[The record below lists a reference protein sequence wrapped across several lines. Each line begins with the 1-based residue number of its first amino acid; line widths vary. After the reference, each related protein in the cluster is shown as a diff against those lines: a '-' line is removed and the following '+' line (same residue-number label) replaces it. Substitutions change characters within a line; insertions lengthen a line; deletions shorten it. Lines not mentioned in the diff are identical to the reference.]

1 MKFTYYIC
9 QQIKGLI
16 NMTNNSFSI
25 RLRDARLM
33 MGLSMD
39 KLAERTNGVITKQ
52 SISRYEKGIMRPKR
66 DALQAI
72 AKALNISEA
81 YFVGT
86 NLKIDVPMLRTT
98 SNGKLS
104 EDELRALEAKLSFWA
119 EQYLAKERMIHCQY
133 SFDKDNS
140 FKNILFKNPVKGT
153 KVSTLEDAIHAADLL
168 RKRWHS
174 GDGPIA
180 SVLRLLER
188 KGIKILSTELPDN
201 VWGLSTWADNCH
213 PLMVLDMRPEKT
225 TIERLRFTAAHELAH
240 LLLTFPVNV
249 DLDVEKRCNKF
260 AGFFLFTKQALIEEM
275 GSEKRDELMLEE
287 MIDLKELYGISIAAQ
302 VHAAWDI
309 RMISREHYDWWF
321 DEKIKKNRLEVGWGE
336 YVFPE
341 TIGRER
347 RMDVRIVNIEKK
359 NLK

>member
-1 MKFTYYIC
+1 
-9 QQIKGLI
+9 
-16 NMTNNSFSI
+16 MTNDSFSI
-25 RLRDARLM
+25 RLREARQM

-39 KLAERTNGVITKQ
+39 KLVERTNGAITKQ
-52 SISRYEKGIMRPKR
+52 SISRYEKGIMRPKC

-72 AKALNISEA
+72 AKALNISEE
-81 YFVGT
+81 YFEGT
-86 NLKIDVPMLRTT
+86 NLKIDMPMLRTT

-104 EDELRALEAKLSFWA
+104 EEELQALEAKLSFWA
-119 EQYLAKERMIHCQY
+119 EQYLTKEKEAG
-133 SFDKDNS
+133 FPTW
-140 FKNILFKNPVKGT
+140 FKNPVKGT

-168 RKRWHS
+168 REKWHC

-180 SVLRLLER
+180 SILRLLER
-188 KGIKILSTELPDN
+188 KGIMILAANLPEY
-201 VWGLSTWADNCH
+201 VFGMSTWADKKH
-213 PLMVLDMRPEKT
+213 PLIVLDMRPEKT

-240 LLLTFPVNV
+240 LLLAFPVNAE
-249 DLDVEKRCNKF
+249 LDVEKRCNKF

-275 GSEKRDELMLEE
+275 GSEKRDVLTLEE
-287 MIDLKELYGISIAAQ
+287 MIDLREVYGISIAAQ

-336 YVFPE
+336 YIFPE

-347 RMDVRIVNIEKK
+347 RMDVRTRKWQK
-359 NLK
+359 

>member
-1 MKFTYYIC
+1 
-9 QQIKGLI
+9 
-16 NMTNNSFSI
+16 MTNNSFSI
-25 RLRDARLM
+25 RLREARQM

-39 KLAERTNGVITKQ
+39 KLVERTNGAITKQ

-81 YFVGT
+81 YFNGT

-104 EDELRALEAKLSFWA
+104 EDELQALEAKLSFWA
-119 EQYLAKERMIHCQY
+119 EQYLAKEKEAGFPTR
-133 SFDKDNS
+133 
-140 FKNILFKNPVKGT
+140 FKNPIKGT

-168 RKRWHS
+168 REKWHC

-180 SVLRLLER
+180 SILRLLER
-188 KGIKILSTELPDN
+188 KGIMILAANLPEY
-201 VWGLSTWADNCH
+201 VFGMSTWADKKH
-213 PLMVLDMRPEKT
+213 PLIVLDMRPEKT

-240 LLLTFPVNV
+240 LLLAFPVNAE
-249 DLDVEKRCNKF
+249 LDIEKRCNKF
-260 AGFFLFTKQALIEEM
+260 AGFFLFTRQALIEEM
-275 GSEKRDELMLEE
+275 GGEKRDVLTLEE
-287 MIDLKELYGISIAAQ
+287 MIDLREVYGISIAAQ

-336 YVFPE
+336 YIFPE

-347 RMDVRIVNIEKK
+347 RMDVRTRK
-359 NLK
+359 

>member
-1 MKFTYYIC
+1 
-9 QQIKGLI
+9 
-16 NMTNNSFSI
+16 MTNDSFSI
-25 RLRDARLM
+25 RLREARQM

-39 KLAERTNGVITKQ
+39 KLVERTNGAITKQ

-72 AKALNISEA
+72 AKALNISEE
-81 YFVGT
+81 YFEGT
-86 NLKIDVPMLRTT
+86 NLKIDMPMLRTT

-104 EDELRALEAKLSFWA
+104 EEELQALEAKLSFWA
-119 EQYLAKERMIHCQY
+119 EQYLAKEKEAGFPTR
-133 SFDKDNS
+133 
-140 FKNILFKNPVKGT
+140 FKNPVKGT

-168 RKRWHS
+168 REKWHC

-180 SVLRLLER
+180 SILRLLER
-188 KGIKILSTELPDN
+188 KGILILAANLPEY
-201 VWGLSTWADNCH
+201 VFGMSTWADKKH
-213 PLMVLDMRPEKT
+213 PLIVLDMRPEKS

-240 LLLTFPVNV
+240 LLLAFPVNAE
-249 DLDVEKRCNKF
+249 LDIEKRCNKF

-275 GSEKRDELMLEE
+275 GSEKRDVLTLEE
-287 MIDLKELYGISIAAQ
+287 MIDLREVYGISIAAQ

-336 YVFPE
+336 YIFPE

-347 RMDVRIVNIEKK
+347 RMDVRTRK
-359 NLK
+359 

>member
-1 MKFTYYIC
+1 
-9 QQIKGLI
+9 
-16 NMTNNSFSI
+16 MTNDSFSI
-25 RLRDARLM
+25 RLREARQM

-39 KLAERTNGVITKQ
+39 KLVERTNEAITKQ
-52 SISRYEKGIMRPKR
+52 SISRYEKGIMRPKC

-72 AKALNISEA
+72 AKALNISEE
-81 YFVGT
+81 YFEGT
-86 NLKIDVPMLRTT
+86 NLKIDMPMLRTT

-104 EDELRALEAKLSFWA
+104 EDELQALEAKLSFWA
-119 EQYLAKERMIHCQY
+119 EQYLAKEKEAG
-133 SFDKDNS
+133 FPTW
-140 FKNILFKNPVKGT
+140 FKNPVKGT

-168 RKRWHS
+168 REKWHC

-180 SVLRLLER
+180 SILRLLER
-188 KGIKILSTELPDN
+188 KGIMILAANLPEY
-201 VWGLSTWADNCH
+201 VFGMSTWADKKH

-240 LLLTFPVNV
+240 LLLAFPASAE
-249 DLDVEKRCNKF
+249 LDVEKCCNKF

-287 MIDLKELYGISIAAQ
+287 MIDLREVYGISIAAQ

-336 YVFPE
+336 YIFPE

-347 RMDVRIVNIEKK
+347 RMDVRTRKWQK
-359 NLK
+359 

>member
-1 MKFTYYIC
+1 
-9 QQIKGLI
+9 
-16 NMTNNSFSI
+16 MTNDSFSI
-25 RLRDARLM
+25 RLREARQM

-39 KLAERTNGVITKQ
+39 KLVERTNGAITKQ

-72 AKALNISEA
+72 AKALNISEE
-81 YFVGT
+81 YFEGT
-86 NLKIDVPMLRTT
+86 NLKIDMPMLRTT

-104 EDELRALEAKLSFWA
+104 EEELQALEAKLSFWA
-119 EQYLAKERMIHCQY
+119 EQYLAKEKEAGFPTR
-133 SFDKDNS
+133 
-140 FKNILFKNPVKGT
+140 FKNPVKGT

-168 RKRWHS
+168 REKWHC

-180 SVLRLLER
+180 SILRLLER
-188 KGIKILSTELPDN
+188 KGIMILAANLPEY
-201 VWGLSTWADNCH
+201 VFGMSTWADKKH
-213 PLMVLDMRPEKT
+213 PLIVLDMRPEKS

-240 LLLTFPVNV
+240 LLLAFLVNAE
-249 DLDVEKRCNKF
+249 LDIEKRCNKF

-275 GSEKRDELMLEE
+275 GSEKRDVLTLEE
-287 MIDLKELYGISIAAQ
+287 MIDLREVYGISIAAQ

-336 YVFPE
+336 YIFPE

-347 RMDVRIVNIEKK
+347 RMDVRTRK
-359 NLK
+359 